1 MTEYPYT
8 YTGDT
13 MNTTNK
19 LRFTKL
25 WHTFGGQDGAMFGDW
40 IIRFDAKG
48 NGHVFRISEE
58 KEVST
63 FRLGSADRIVP
74 HANAVVFGSEY
85 LTPGDEF
92 PLLYSNI
99 YNNYAKSDDRME
111 GTVCVYRLTRDG
123 MDFSAD
129 LVQVIRVGFVH
140 DSLWSDGND
149 VRPYGNFVVDT
160 DANQLVAFTMRD
172 GDQVTRYFTFD
183 LPKAADGEFSDAYG
197 VPVVTLSKDDVK
209 SQFDMPYSRYIQ
221 GACYHNGRV
230 YSVEGFSDHP
240 NPAKMQIVDLRQQKP
255 RAVIDLYGMGLTV
268 EPEFVNVHDGVLYY
282 SDARGQLIR
291 FDFE

>member
-1 MTEYPYT
+1 MTDYPYT
-8 YTGDT
+8 YAGDT
-13 MNTTNK
+13 MHTTNN

-25 WHTFGGQDGAMFGDW
+25 WQTFGGQDGAMFGDW

-58 KEVST
+58 KEVCT
-63 FRLGSADRIVP
+63 FRLGSADKIVP
-74 HANAVVFGSEY
+74 HANAVVFGTEY

-99 YNNYAKSDDRME
+99 YNNYAKSDDRLE
-111 GTVCVYRLTRDG
+111 GTVCVYRLTRNETE
-123 MDFSAD
+123 FSAD

-140 DSLWSDGND
+140 APLWSEGND

-160 DANQLVAFTMRD
+160 DENQLVAFTMRD
-172 GDQVTRYFTFD
+172 RDQVTRYFTFD
-183 LPKAADGEFSDAYG
+183 LPASTDGEFSENWG
-197 VPVVTLSKDDVK
+197 VPVVTLTKDDMK
-209 SQFDMPYSRYIQ
+209 SRFDPPYSRYIQ
-221 GACYHNGRV
+221 GACYHAGKV
-230 YSVEGFSDHP
+230 YSVEGFSDEK
-240 NPAKMQIVDLRQQKP
+240 NPAKMQIVDLRNEKLH
-255 RAVIDLYGMGLTV
+255 AVIDLYAMGLTV

>member
-1 MTEYPYT
+1 MTEYPYSYEGT
-8 YTGDT
+8 T

-25 WHTFGGQDGAMFGDW
+25 WQTFGGQDGAMFGDW
-40 IIRFDAKG
+40 IVRFDTKG
-48 NGHVFRISEE
+48 SGHVFRISEE
-58 KEVST
+58 KEVCT
-63 FRLGSADRIVP
+63 FRLGSADKIVP

-85 LTPGDEF
+85 LNPGDEF

-99 YNNYAKSDDRME
+99 YNNYSKSDDRLE
-111 GTVCVYRLTRDG
+111 GTVCVYHLTRDG

-140 DSLWSDGND
+140 DPLWSDGDD

-160 DANQLVAFTMRD
+160 DENQLVAFTMRD
-172 GDQVTRYFTFD
+172 KDQVTRYFTFD
-183 LPKAADGEFSDAYG
+183 LPKASEGEISDAWG
-197 VPVVTLSKDDVK
+197 VPVVTLSKDNVK
-209 SQFDMPYSRYIQ
+209 SQFDVPYSRYIQ
-221 GACYHNGRV
+221 GACYHDGRV

-240 NPAKMQIVDLRQQKP
+240 NPAKMQIVDLRQQKL
-255 RAVIDLYGMGLTV
+255 RAVIDLYAMGLTH
-268 EPEFVNVHDGVLYY
+268 EPEFVNVLDEVLYY